1 MRRLIMVGVLG
12 LLAAP
17 GPGLLAGE
25 NSPAEKAASDWLY
38 PNAKV
43 VSSGQGG
50 AVSGVLQETPD
61 DVPKIL
67 KYYGDKLGIELK
79 EATMQSGV
87 AFNGGVTLEYAH
99 VGLKSGTAGGTATVS
114 TFKTKTA
121 VSTIVVS
128 RSPNGKLSTVAIT
141 HVPESAAK

>member
-1 MRRLIMVGVLG
+1 MRLLIMFGVMG
-12 LLAAP
+12 LLTAP

-25 NSPAEKAASDWLY
+25 KSPAEKTAADWLY
-38 PNAKV
+38 PGAKV

-50 AVSGVLQETPD
+50 AVSVVLQETPD

-79 EATMQSGV
+79 FTTQSGV
-87 AFNGGVTLEYAH
+87 AFSGGVTLEYAY
-99 VGLKSGTAGGTATVS
+99 VGLKPGAAGGTATVS

-121 VSTIVVS
+121 VSTLVVS
-128 RSPNGKLSTVAIT
+128 RSPDGKVSTVTIT
-141 HVPESAAK
+141 HVPQNAAK

>member
-1 MRRLIMVGVLG
+1 MRLLIMVGVMG
-12 LLAAP
+12 LLTAP

-25 NSPAEKAASDWLY
+25 KSPPEKAAADWLY
-38 PNAKV
+38 PAQKV

-79 EATMQSGV
+79 EAATQSGV

-99 VGLKSGTAGGTATVS
+99 VGLKSGAAGGTATVS

-121 VSTIVVS
+121 VSTLVVS
-128 RSPNGKLSTVAIT
+128 RSPDGKVSTVTIT
-141 HVPESAAK
+141 HVPQNAK